1 MKQDKTERTMDD
13 VKVQRETSKI
23 HLGVGLAI
31 FGCVMILV
39 GVIIPPAGVIDG
51 SMLTAVGE
59 IFSLSGACL
68 SIFSFNRRDNAK
80 LDSIYKY
87 IERKR
92 EEYGTDTEENIQ

>member
-1 MKQDKTERTMDD
+1 MKQDKTMDD

-23 HLGVGLAI
+23 HLGIGLAV

-92 EEYGTDTEENIQ
+92 EEDETETGEEI